1 MLKRL
6 VPAALLT
13 AYSALLIRIMVFKDF
28 PLIRIG
34 HLMFNFGGA
43 DANGRA
49 NLIPFKTISM
59 YLFGHMGWIIV
70 GINLVGNVVVL
81 MPIGFLIPFVYRNL
95 TWKSY
100 SLISIGCGLV
110 IELMQVVFHVG
121 IFDIDDVILNGLGVM
136 IGYWLF
142 IVLVKC
148 VRASRASAK

>member
-13 AYSALLIRIMVFKDF
+13 AYSALLIRVMVFKDF

-59 YLFGHMGWIIV
+59 YLFGNMGWIIV

-81 MPIGFLIPFVYRNL
+81 MPIGFLLPLVFRGM
-95 TWKSY
+95 TWKA
-100 SLISIGCGLV
+100 SLILSVVTALL
-110 IELMQVVFHVG
+110 IEGMQVVFQVG
-121 IFDIDDVILNGLGVM
+121 IFDIDDVILNALGVM
-136 IGYWLF
+136 LGYAVFILF
-142 IVLVKC
+142 LKC
-148 VRASRASAK
+148 VRVLRH